1 MAVQNPDAHHL
12 PCSRH
17 CDIAERPPHDRQP
30 NAKKEHGVHAQ
41 TRTVAASS
49 SRNTCVEVI
58 HPQSELIECV
68 AYNPL
73 RRRMRVTFTS
83 GRMVDFTET
92 PDDLFRAFARAHSP
106 DDFFETRIRGH
117 FAWFEV
123 QQRDSA

>member
-1 MAVQNPDAHHL
+1 MHGGTVL
-12 PCSRH
+12 
-17 CDIAERPPHDRQP
+17 IAEQD
-30 NAKKEHGVHAQ
+30 
-41 TRTVAASS
+41 S
-49 SRNTCVEVI
+49 VEVI
-58 HPQSELIECV
+58 HPNSELIERV

-73 RRRMRVTFTS
+73 RRRMRVTFRS

-92 PDDLFRAFARAHSP
+92 PDTVFRAFARSHAP